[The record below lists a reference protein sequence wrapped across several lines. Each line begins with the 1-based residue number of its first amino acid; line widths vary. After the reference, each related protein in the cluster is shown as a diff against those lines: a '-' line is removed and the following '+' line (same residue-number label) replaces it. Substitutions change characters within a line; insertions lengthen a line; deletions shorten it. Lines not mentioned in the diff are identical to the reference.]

1 MNKLD
6 EILIAHDIDGRGK
19 AGGTDKNSIH
29 SYTDAYLKYLSPYVN
44 TNCSVLEIG
53 VWEGGSSLLWQE
65 FLSPKEICAVDID
78 DYIKI
83 RDKLNSSFKFYLRN
97 AYTQD
102 TVSLI
107 KNDFPKGFD
116 VIIEDG
122 LHTEESNRFS
132 IYNYL
137 PMLKAGG
144 IMVIEDIPANTA
156 VEVPFGYTLITPS
169 VIEQTLGWIP
179 EGYEIDVLDFTQEK
193 GRYDDI
199 LFIIKKP

>member
-1 MNKLD
+1 MMD
-6 EILIAHDIDGRGK
+6 ILEEHNINGRDKPGGSDK
-19 AGGTDKNSIH
+19 ATIH
-29 SYTDAYLKYLSPYVN
+29 TYVDAYEKYLSPYVN

-116 VIIEDG
+116 IIIEDG

-137 PMLKAGG
+137 PMLKSGG

-156 VEVPFGYTLITPS
+156 IEVPFGYTLITPS
-169 VIEQTLGWIP
+169 VIEQTLAWIP